1 MFFVLNDEIR
11 NYIRNNP
18 IALGVLAGFCRP
30 NTDFDLVKLE
40 EYQEIVNTNY
50 MHICSWGKRPRE
62 EYPVGELGD
71 TMHRDQNLMHEFVE
85 YTLENLNYPLLVDTD
100 GAECLPVV
108 DGAALDDVE
117 GVGPAITVL
126 IGSAGASECLYEL
139 LVLRPIRLVGA
150 ADVRRRVRHVQ
161 GLLVTHARA

>member
-1 MFFVLNDEIR
+1 MFFVLKDDIR

-40 EYQEIVNTNY
+40 EYQEIVNTTNL
-50 MHICSWGKRPRE
+50 HICSWGKRPRE

-85 YTLENLNYPLLVDTD
+85 YTLENLNYPLLVDTVP
-100 GAECLPVV
+100 EMV
-108 DGAALDDVE
+108 DEWLKRVYSDPTANK
-117 GVGPAITVL
+117 
-126 IGSAGASECLYEL
+126 L
-139 LVLRPIRLVGA
+139 LSQMSQTSRDIDTRTLMYLA
-150 ADVRRRVRHVQ
+150 HNVR
-161 GLLVTHARA
+161 

>member
-1 MFFVLNDEIR
+1 MFFVLKDDIR

-85 YTLENLNYPLLVDTD
+85 YTLENLNYPLLVDTVP
-100 GAECLPVV
+100 EMV
-108 DGAALDDVE
+108 DEWLSRVYNDPTANK
-117 GVGPAITVL
+117 
-126 IGSAGASECLYEL
+126 L
-139 LVLRPIRLVGA
+139 LSQMSQTSRDIDTRTLMYLA
-150 ADVRRRVRHVQ
+150 HNVR
-161 GLLVTHARA
+161 

>member
-50 MHICSWGKRPRE
+50 MHI
-62 EYPVGELGD
+62 
-71 TMHRDQNLMHEFVE
+71 
-85 YTLENLNYPLLVDTD
+85 
-100 GAECLPVV
+100 
-108 DGAALDDVE
+108 
-117 GVGPAITVL
+117 
-126 IGSAGASECLYEL
+126 
-139 LVLRPIRLVGA
+139 
-150 ADVRRRVRHVQ
+150 
-161 GLLVTHARA
+161 